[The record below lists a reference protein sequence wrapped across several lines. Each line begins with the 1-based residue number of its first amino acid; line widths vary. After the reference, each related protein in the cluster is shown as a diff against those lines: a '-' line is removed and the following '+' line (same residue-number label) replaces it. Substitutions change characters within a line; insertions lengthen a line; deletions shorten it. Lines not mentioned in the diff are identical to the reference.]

1 MGAPQVIFS
10 VARCATSLMIDSSA
24 PGKVQR
30 LRQNT
35 GEYDLGYFQR
45 HGVSL
50 LTNANNSGANNLR
63 LPESLLHLLFRVSYL
78 VKRMVAQDPC
88 THVWINGRFHSLSAR
103 PLRCP
108 APSPHHDG
116 LFTLHHRQVT
126 KLRCGV
132 WAVHAHAWLP
142 SGRLRCRTK
151 HLPVVDFA
159 WPIIVCT
166 CQPPLTALI
175 TASRNQA
182 AQSAP

>member
-1 MGAPQVIFS
+1 MGYV
-10 VARCATSLMIDSSA
+10 
-24 PGKVQR
+24 
-30 LRQNT
+30 
-35 GEYDLGYFQR
+35 QR

-63 LPESLLHLLFRVSYL
+63 LPESLLHLLFRVSFL

-88 THVWINGRFHSLSAR
+88 THVWINGRFHSLSTS

-132 WAVHAHAWLP
+132 RAVHAHVRLP
-142 SGRLRCRTK
+142 SKRRRCRTK
-151 HLPVVDFA
+151 HLPVVDFL

-182 AQSAP
+182 ARSAP